1 MEHIGLF
8 MAVLI
13 LLRRMRTEL
22 TQRTVKIG
30 ILYGSKSVNL

>member
-13 LLRRMRTEL
+13 LSRRMRIETNSENRDTIWL
-22 TQRTVKIG
+22 
-30 ILYGSKSVNL
+30 